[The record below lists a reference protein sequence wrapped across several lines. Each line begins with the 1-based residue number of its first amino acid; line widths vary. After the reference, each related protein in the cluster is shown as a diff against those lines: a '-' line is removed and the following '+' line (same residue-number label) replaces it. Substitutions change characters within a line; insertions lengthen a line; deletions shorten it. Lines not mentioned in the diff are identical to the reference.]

1 MKKHLLAVA
10 VTALAAGSVFA
21 QAGDTLAKI
30 KSTGSVT
37 LGVRESSGLGYTLG
51 NGKYVGFH
59 TEMAER
65 ILDDI
70 QKQLG
75 LSKLDVKYQPIT
87 SQNRVPLVTNGTV
100 DIECGSTT
108 NNQARQKEVAF
119 AVTTY
124 VEEVRIAVNAKS
136 GINGIKDLN
145 GKTLVT
151 TTGTTS
157 VQTLRKN
164 KRAEGLSFK
173 EVMGK
178 DHADSFLM
186 LETGR
191 ADAFIMDGSIL
202 AANISKSKN
211 PSDFKIVGEVLSVEP
226 IACMIR
232 KDDPA
237 FKKAVD
243 DSIKRQIAD
252 GSLGKLYDKWFMQPI
267 PPANVNLN
275 MTLSESTKEAWAN
288 PNDKPM
294 EEYSIKK

>member
-1 MKKHLLAVA
+1 MKKHLLAA
-10 VTALAAGSVFA
+10 AITLLAAGTAFA

-30 KSTGSVT
+30 KSSGAIT

-51 NGKYVGFH
+51 GGKYVGFH
-59 TEMAER
+59 TEMGER
-65 ILDDI
+65 IADDI

-75 LSKLDVKYQPIT
+75 LPKLEIKYQPVT
-87 SQNRVPLVTNGTV
+87 SQNRIPLVSNGTV
-100 DIECGSTT
+100 DLECGSTT
-108 NNQARQKEVAF
+108 NNLARQKEVAF

-124 VEEVRIAVNAKS
+124 VEEVRIAVNANS
-136 GINGIKDLN
+136 GITGIKDLN
-145 GKTLVT
+145 GKTIVT

-164 KRAEGLSFK
+164 KRAEGLNFK

-211 PSDFKIVGEVLSVEP
+211 PQDFKIVGEVLSVEP
-226 IACMIR
+226 IACMMR

-252 GSLGKLYDKWFMQPI
+252 GSLAKLYDKWFMQPI
-267 PPANVNLN
+267 PPNNVKIGLP
-275 MTLSESTKEAWAN
+275 LSEATKEAWAN

-294 EEYSIKK
+294 ESYEIK

>member
-1 MKKHLLAVA
+1 MKKHLLAAAITV
-10 VTALAAGSVFA
+10 LAAGSAFA
-21 QAGDTLAKI
+21 QANDTLAKI
-30 KSTGSVT
+30 KSTGAVT

-59 TEMAER
+59 TEMGER
-65 ILDDI
+65 ILADI

-75 LSKLDVKYQPIT
+75 LANMEIKYQPVT
-87 SQNRVPLVTNGTV
+87 SQNRIPLVTNGTV

-108 NNQARQKEVAF
+108 NNTARQKEVAF

-136 GINGIKDLN
+136 GITGIKDLN
-145 GKTLVT
+145 GKTIVT

-157 VQTLRKN
+157 VQTLRKH
-164 KRAEGLSFK
+164 KRADGLTFK

-252 GSLGKLYDKWFMQPI
+252 GSLAKLYDKWFMQPI
-267 PPANVNLN
+267 PPANVKIGLP
-275 MTLSESTKEAWAN
+275 LSEATKEAWAN

-294 EEYSIKK
+294 ESYEVK

>member
-1 MKKHLLAVA
+1 MKKHLLAAAITV
-10 VTALAAGSVFA
+10 LAAGSALA
-21 QAGDTLAKI
+21 QANDTLAKI
-30 KSTGSVT
+30 KSSGAVT

-51 NGKYVGFH
+51 SGKYVGFH
-59 TEMAER
+59 TEMGER
-65 ILDDI
+65 ILADI

-75 LSKLDVKYQPIT
+75 LAKMEIKYQPLT
-87 SQNRVPLVTNGTV
+87 SQNRIPLVVNGTV

-108 NNQARQKEVAF
+108 NNTARQKEVAF

-136 GINGIKDLN
+136 GITGIKDLN
-145 GKTLVT
+145 GKTIVT

-157 VQTLRKN
+157 VQTLRKH
-164 KRAEGLSFK
+164 KRADGLNFK

-252 GSLGKLYDKWFMQPI
+252 GSLAKLYDKWFMQPI
-267 PPANVNLN
+267 PPANVKIGLP
-275 MTLSESTKEAWAN
+275 LSEATKEAWAN

-294 EEYSIKK
+294 ESYEVK

>member
-1 MKKHLLAVA
+1 MKKHLLALA
-10 VTALAAGSVFA
+10 VTLAATGSVWA
-21 QAGDTLAKI
+21 QASDTLAKI
-30 KSTGSVT
+30 KSSGTVT

-59 TEMAER
+59 TEMGGRVLA
-65 ILDDI
+65 DI

-75 LSKLDVKYQPIT
+75 LAKLDIKYQPVT
-87 SQNRVPLVTNGTV
+87 SQNRIPLVTNGTV

-108 NNQARQKEVAF
+108 NNTARQKEVAF

-136 GINGIKDLN
+136 GITGIKDLN
-145 GKTLVT
+145 GKTIVT

-211 PSDFKIVGEVLSVEP
+211 PADFKIVGEVLSVEP
-226 IACMIR
+226 IACMLR

-252 GSLGKLYDKWFMQPI
+252 GSLAQLYDKWFMQPV
-267 PPANVNLN
+267 PPTNTKIGLP
-275 MTLSESTKEAWAN
+275 LSEATKAAWAN

-294 EEYSIKK
+294 EAYEVK